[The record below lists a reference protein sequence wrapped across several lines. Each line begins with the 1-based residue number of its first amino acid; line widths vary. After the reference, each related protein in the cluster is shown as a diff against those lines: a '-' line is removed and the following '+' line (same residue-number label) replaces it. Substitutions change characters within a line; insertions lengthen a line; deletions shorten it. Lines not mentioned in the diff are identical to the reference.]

1 MASATIEETT
11 HDLFSWDI
19 LHTCNGYVQ
28 VGNIVIVTGQLQQLV
43 IVRNCNQL

>member
-19 LHTCNGYVQ
+19 LRTCNGYVQ
-28 VGNIVIVTGQLQQLV
+28 VGNCNGNWSAATIS
-43 IVRNCNQL
+43 NCT